1 MRARFVLFLSAFAT
15 STLTAGCPLHHDA
28 PAESLAIALAAP
40 SPAPPALPLV
50 APPLPAQATTP
61 IAPPAPAP
69 IAVAV
74 EPADLATLPP
84 ELVDDGSDDVLDPD
98 PEPTPPPVVHGQVDE
113 LASTAKETWIFAQPN
128 WKARRIGYLR
138 AGAVARRSAE
148 PVAKNSNCTEGWYR
162 IEPRGYVCVGATAT
176 LNIFDPVVEASAK
189 RPRRDGLPYTYVMSR
204 FPPPPFY
211 ARLPSAEEALSVE
224 PDLHSQLRKA
234 ARAALEPGYVT
245 PPPAESVPG
254 FLLYGRNAPGLSGTH
269 RSSTALELGHARARS
284 GFALL
289 STFDYEGR
297 RYGLTTE
304 LAVLPLDRTR
314 VIKPST
320 FSGKKLDDE
329 VTLPVAFVRS
339 HHASHYLPGEGGA
352 LTAGDAIGYREA
364 IPITG
369 KSRRSGGVSYLE
381 ARDGSLIREEQTVRV
396 DSVRRAPAWASGKRR
411 WIDVSILKQTLVA
424 YEGTKPV
431 YTTLVSTGADGLGDP
446 KKTHSTIQ
454 GAFLIHTKH
463 LSVTMDDDR
472 IGDEFD
478 FRDVPFVQYFTEGF
492 AFHAAYWHDE
502 FGTPR
507 SHGCVNLAPIDAA
520 WLFNWTD
527 PEVPP
532 EWHGALS
539 LKKGTLV
546 FIHP

>member
-1 MRARFVLFLSAFAT
+1 MRARFALFLSAFAT
-15 STLTAGCPLHHDA
+15 STLSAGCPLRDDA
-28 PAESLAIALAAP
+28 PVNAVALASP
-40 SPAPPALPLV
+40 TPAPPSLPLA
-50 APPLPAQATTP
+50 APPLPAQATP
-61 IAPPAPAP
+61 PPPPPAPAA
-69 IAVAV
+69 IAVD
-74 EPADLATLPP
+74 PTDLATLPP
-84 ELVDDGSDDVLDPD
+84 DLVDDGSDDVLDA
-98 PEPTPPPVVHGQVDE
+98 EPTPPPVVHGDVDE
-113 LASTAKETWIFAQPN
+113 LASTAKETWIFAEPS

-138 AGAVARRSAE
+138 AGAIVPRRAA
-148 PVAKNSNCTEGWYR
+148 PALKNSNCSEGWYR

-176 LNIFDPVVEASAK
+176 LNVFDPVVEASVK

-204 FPPPPFY
+204 SPPPPFY
-211 ARLPSAEEALSVE
+211 ARLPSVEEARSVE
-224 PDLHSQLRKA
+224 SDLGSHLRQA
-234 ARAALEPGYVT
+234 ARSALEPGYVA
-245 PPPAESVPG
+245 PPVAESVPG

-269 RSSTALELGHARARS
+269 RSMQALDLGHAHARS

-329 VTLPVAFVRS
+329 VTLPVAFVLR
-339 HHASHYLPGEGGA
+339 HHASHFISGASGG
-352 LTAGDAIGYREA
+352 LTPGDAIGFREA

-369 KSRRSGGVSYLE
+369 ATRRSGGDTYLE
-381 ARDGSLIREEQTVRV
+381 ARDGTFIREENTVRA
-396 DSVRRAPAWASGKRR
+396 DKPHHPPAWATGKRR
-411 WIDVSILKQTLVA
+411 WIDVSILRQTLVA
-424 YEGTKPV
+424 YEGAKPV

-446 KKTHSTIQ
+446 KTTHSTIQ

-463 LSVTMDDDR
+463 LSVTMDEDR

-478 FRDVPFVQYFTEGF
+478 FRDVPFVQYFTEGY

-507 SHGCVNLAPIDAA
+507 SHGCVNLSPIDAA

-527 PEVPP
+527 PEVPAA
-532 EWHGALS
+532 WHAALS

>member
-1 MRARFVLFLSAFAT
+1 MRARLVLIVSAIAT
-15 STLTAGCPLHHDA
+15 SSFGAGCPRSEEA
-28 PAESLAIALAAP
+28 PAKAAAQMMPTPAPALPP
-40 SPAPPALPLV
+40 SPAPLQAAAPLLP
-50 APPLPAQATTP
+50 
-61 IAPPAPAP
+61 PPAPTAAA
-69 IAVAV
+69 ID
-74 EPADLATLPP
+74 PADLTALPP
-84 ELVDDGSDDVLDPD
+84 ELVDDGSDDVVDAD
-98 PEPTPPPVVHGQVDE
+98 PTPPPAARGDVDE
-113 LASTAKETWIFAQPN
+113 LASTAKETWVYAAPY
-128 WKARRIGYLR
+128 WKARRIGSLR
-138 AGAVARRSAE
+138 AGAIVERRAE
-148 PVAKNSNCTEGWYR
+148 PAARNSACPEGWYR
-162 IEPRGYVCVGATAT
+162 IEPHGYVCVGSTAT
-176 LNIFDPVVEASAK
+176 LNISDPVVEASAK

-204 FPPPPFY
+204 FPPPPLY

-224 PDLHSQLRKA
+224 PDLKSHLRKA
-234 ARAALEPGYVT
+234 AQAALDPSYVE

-254 FLLYGRNAPGLSGTH
+254 FLLYGRNAPGLSGSH
-269 RSSTALELGHARARS
+269 RSPQALELGHARARS

-320 FSGKKLDDE
+320 FSGKKLDAE
-329 VTLPVAFVRS
+329 SPLPVAFVRS
-339 HHASHYLPGEGGA
+339 HHASHYISGDGGGLAPGA
-352 LTAGDAIGYREA
+352 LIGYREA

-369 KSRRSGGVSYLE
+369 VIRRLGGVPYLE

-396 DSVRRAPAWASGKRR
+396 DKVRRPPAWATGKRR

-424 YEGTKPV
+424 YEGVTPV

-463 LSVTMDDDR
+463 LSVTMDDDK

-507 SHGCVNLAPIDAA
+507 SHGCINLAPLDAA

-527 PEVPP
+527 PEVPAA
-532 EWHGALS
+532 WHAALS
-539 LKKGTLV
+539 VKKGTLV
-546 FIHP
+546 YIHP

>member
-1 MRARFVLFLSAFAT
+1 MRARFALFLSTLAA
-15 STLTAGCPLHHDA
+15 STLTVGCPLRDDA
-28 PAESLAIALAAP
+28 PVNAVALASP
-40 SPAPPALPLV
+40 TPAPPSLPL
-50 APPLPAQATTP
+50 APPPLPAQATPSTP
-61 IAPPAPAP
+61 PPAPAP
-69 IAVAV
+69 TAVDPTA
-74 EPADLATLPP
+74 LATLPP
-84 ELVDDGSDDVLDPD
+84 ELVDDGSDDVLDT
-98 PEPTPPPVVHGQVDE
+98 EPTPPPVVHGDVDE
-113 LASTAKETWIFAQPN
+113 LASTAKETWIFAEPS

-138 AGAVARRSAE
+138 AGAVVPRRAE
-148 PVAKNSNCTEGWYR
+148 PALKNSACAEGWYR
-162 IEPRGYVCVGATAT
+162 IEPRGYVCIGATAT
-176 LNIFDPVVEASAK
+176 LNVSDAVVEASAK
-189 RPRRDGLPYTYVMSR
+189 RPRRDGLPYPYVMSR

-224 PDLHSQLRKA
+224 PDLGSHLRKA
-234 ARAALEPGYVT
+234 ARSALEPGYVT

-269 RSSTALELGHARARS
+269 RSSTALQLGHARARS

-314 VIKPST
+314 VIKPSS

-339 HHASHYLPGEGGA
+339 HHASRYLPGEGGG
-352 LTAGDAIGYREA
+352 LTAGDAIGFREA
-364 IPITG
+364 IAITG
-369 KSRRSGGVSYLE
+369 KSRRSGGVTYLE

-396 DSVRRAPAWASGKRR
+396 DNVRRPPAWATGSRR

-424 YEGTKPV
+424 YEGLKPV

-507 SHGCVNLAPIDAA
+507 SHGCVNLAPLDAA

-532 EWHGALS
+532 AWHGALS

>member
-1 MRARFVLFLSAFAT
+1 MRARLVLFVSAIAT
-15 STLTAGCPLHHDA
+15 SSFGAGCPRSEDA
-28 PAESLAIALAAP
+28 PVRATALVMP
-40 SPAPPALPLV
+40 SPAPPALPTSLP
-50 APPLPAQATTP
+50 APMQAAAPLPP
-61 IAPPAPAP
+61 PPAPA
-69 IAVAV
+69 AVV
-74 EPADLATLPP
+74 TDPADLATLPP
-84 ELVDDGSDDVLDPD
+84 ELVDDGSDDVRDAEPD
-98 PEPTPPPVVHGQVDE
+98 PAPPPVAHSNVDE
-113 LASTAKETWIFAQPN
+113 LASTSKETWIYAAPY

-138 AGAVARRSAE
+138 AGAIAPRRAE
-148 PVAKNSNCTEGWYR
+148 PAARNSACPEGWYR
-162 IEPRGYVCVGATAT
+162 IEPHGYVCVGGAAT
-176 LNIFDPVVEASAK
+176 LNVSDPVVEASAK

-204 FPPPPFY
+204 SPPPPFY

-224 PDLHSQLRKA
+224 PDLRGHLRKA
-234 ARAALEPGYVT
+234 AQAALDPSYVA

-254 FLLYGRNAPGLSGTH
+254 FLLYGRNAPGLSGSH
-269 RSSTALELGHARARS
+269 RSPQAVELGHARARS

-320 FSGKKLDDE
+320 FAGKKLDDE
-329 VTLPVAFVRS
+329 ASLPVAFVRS
-339 HHASHYLPGEGGA
+339 HHASHYLPGDGGG
-352 LTAGDAIGYREA
+352 LTPGSMIGYREA

-369 KSRRSGGVSYLE
+369 VSRRLGGVTYLE

-396 DSVRRAPAWASGKRR
+396 DKVRRPPAWATGKRR

-424 YEGTKPV
+424 YEGLTPV

-463 LSVTMDDDR
+463 LSVTMDDDK

-507 SHGCVNLAPIDAA
+507 SHGCINLAPLDAA

-527 PEVPP
+527 PEVPAA
-532 EWHGALS
+532 WHAALS
-539 LKKGTLV
+539 VKKGTLV
-546 FIHP
+546 YIHP